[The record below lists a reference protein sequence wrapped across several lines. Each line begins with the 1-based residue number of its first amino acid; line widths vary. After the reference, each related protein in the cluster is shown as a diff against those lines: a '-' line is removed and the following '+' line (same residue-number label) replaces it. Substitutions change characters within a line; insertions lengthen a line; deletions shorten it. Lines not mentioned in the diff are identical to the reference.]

1 MNKALSSTALVA
13 LIGFLGFMNPQLLV
27 AQLTDASA
35 TTLGLSGN
43 NTATVRGFGAISVNP
58 AGLAMSG
65 SGFSLALF
73 PTQIRSDLNPIRLAD
88 LRDVQRI
95 MIPEATK
102 EDWLARVTTEGGQ
115 TGSLGIDI
123 SEVAFTS
130 GNLGFQVSTL
140 MDGSFSLSPGVVEG
154 LLYGNAGRTGSPTS
168 LDLTD
173 TSLEGFAISTAG
185 LAIGIP
191 IPSSSGDIAVGV
203 TAKYSIGHDVLVGHS
218 IGGSIQDNPI
228 TVDLDFPTVETSN
241 GYIRDLIST
250 GLAWKAPS
258 FNGGGI
264 GIDLGLMVQR
274 DRVSFGASV
283 LNVIN
288 TFSWDESKLRYRPG
302 TASFEL
308 GENDSNFDQ
317 MPYGSAPD
325 SLRTL
330 ISEMAFNPSIR
341 AGVALDLTRE
351 LTVSGDLHNRF
362 SGQGIGLPPK
372 FHLGLG
378 AEFRGISVLHLR
390 SGVALIT
397 DGIQYGGGAS
407 LILGPVNISVAGA
420 LQAGA
425 LRKKALGQFTLSFW
439 NR

>member
-1 MNKALSSTALVA
+1 VALV
-13 LIGFLGFMNPQLLV
+13 GFVGFINPQQLV
-27 AQLTDASA
+27 AQLADASA

-73 PTQIRSDLNPIRLAD
+73 PTQIRSGLDPIRLTD

-102 EDWLARVTTEGGQ
+102 EDWLDRVITEGGQ

-140 MDGSFSLSPGVVEG
+140 VVGAFSVPPGVVEG
-154 LLYGNAGRTGSPTS
+154 LLYGNAGRTGGPAS
-168 LDLTD
+168 LDLAN

-218 IGGSIQDNPI
+218 MGGSIQDSPI
-228 TVDLDFPTVETSN
+228 IVDLDFPTVETSN

-250 GLAWKAPS
+250 GLAWKVPS
-258 FNGGGI
+258 FNGHGI

-274 DRVSFGASV
+274 DRFSFGASV
-283 LNVIN
+283 QNVLN

-302 TASFEL
+302 TASFES
-308 GENDSNFDQ
+308 GKNDSNFDQ
-317 MPYGSAPD
+317 MPYSSAPD
-325 SLRTL
+325 SLRIL
-330 ISEMAFNPSIR
+330 ISEMAFNPSVR
-341 AGVALDLTRE
+341 AGVALDLTGE
-351 LTVSGDLHNRF
+351 LTVSGDLHSQLKGR
-362 SGQGIGLPPK
+362 GIGLSPN
-372 FHLGLG
+372 FHMGLG
-378 AEFRGISVLHLR
+378 AEFRGISILHLR

-420 LQAGA
+420 LQRGV
-425 LRKKALGQFTLSFW
+425 LREKALGQFTLSFW